1 MQTSKKA
8 WGYYGRDWLVYGSWS
23 EVSSQ
28 TTHSQKIT
36 YNHSLRGAK
45 TAQKY
50 SLLTIR
56 PIHLSLPNKC
66 GNTDILNSFNIKIR
80 GKYLII

>member
-50 SLLTIR
+50 SLLTI
-56 PIHLSLPNKC
+56 
-66 GNTDILNSFNIKIR
+66 
-80 GKYLII
+80 